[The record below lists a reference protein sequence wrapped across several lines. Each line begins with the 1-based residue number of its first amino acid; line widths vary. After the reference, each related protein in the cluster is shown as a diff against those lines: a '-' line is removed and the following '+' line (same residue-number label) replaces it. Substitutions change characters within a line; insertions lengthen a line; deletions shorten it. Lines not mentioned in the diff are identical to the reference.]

1 MGQNAIVTGGG
12 RGIGRAIVDR
22 LLADEW
28 SVVTCGRGDRPTDL
42 PSDVTWIRAD
52 VSDPAQAQHFVRAAQ
67 ESRGVISLLVN
78 NAGIQ
83 IERTVAEST
92 DDDWTAII
100 NTNCRAVFTLS
111 RAVLPG
117 MMEHG
122 GVIINVGSISG
133 EMSDRSMALYNASKA
148 FVHSLTRSMAVDHG
162 PAVRCNAVSP
172 GWITTAMAS
181 DAFSVAR
188 DPDAAARDALAR
200 HPLGR
205 LGTPRDVANAVAW
218 LASDQASWITG
229 QCLTVDGGL
238 SVVSPV
244 DPRLS

>member
-1 MGQNAIVTGGG
+1 MGHNAIVTGGS
-12 RGIGRAIVDR
+12 RGIGRAIIDR
-22 LLADEW
+22 LLVDEW

-52 VSDPAQAQHFVRAAQ
+52 VSDPAQAQDVVRAAQ
-67 ESRGVISLLVN
+67 ESCGAISLLVN

-83 IERTVAEST
+83 VERTVVEST
-92 DDDWTAII
+92 DDDWTSII

-111 RAVLPG
+111 RAVLPR

-172 GWITTAMAS
+172 GWIATAMAS

-188 DPDAAARDALAR
+188 DPDAATRDALAR
-200 HPLGR
+200 HPMGR
-205 LGTPRDVANAVAW
+205 LGAPQDVANAVAW

-238 SVVSPV
+238 SVASPV